1 MIVFD
6 LSCSNSHQF
15 EGWFGSSADYESQ
28 RERGLLSCP
37 QCGCEQV
44 AKAPMAPAVP
54 AKSNGKKVI
63 ATTEKNSLPVSGGA
77 GEQALPPKLVEAMKA
92 LARVQAETIKKSTWV
107 GEKFAEQSR
116 AMHYGEADEKLIHG
130 EASLEE
136 AQDLIDEGIAVAPLL
151 VPVTP
156 PDELN

>member
-6 LSCSNSHQF
+6 LSCSNSHRF
-15 EGWFGSSADYESQ
+15 EGWFGSSAEYESQ

-44 AKAPMAPAVP
+44 TKAPMAPAVP
-54 AKSNGKKVI
+54 SKSNGREVM
-63 ATTEKNSLPVSGGA
+63 ATQEKTALPVSGGA
-77 GEQALPPKLVEAMKA
+77 GGQSLPPKLVEAMKA
-92 LARVQAETIKKSTWV
+92 LARVQAETIKQSTWV

-130 EASLEE
+130 EATLEE
-136 AQDLIDEGIAVAPLL
+136 AQVLVDEGIAVAPLL
-151 VPVTP
+151 IPVPP